1 MDAVDVTITTEGVTS
16 RLAEHVAAISWDRLP
31 AAVRSAAVR
40 TAADS
45 FACGIAGSRIALDV
59 IDPLRGLVAEY
70 SGGSGTS
77 MLHPHG
83 LPAAVA
89 AFVNGSTIH
98 TIDYD
103 DTHMA
108 VVSHFGASVVAA
120 ALAATEASGGGSQR
134 FLEAIV
140 AGFEAGARVGRAC
153 MPQHYQRWHAT
164 SSLGGI
170 AAAAA
175 AARGFGLDA
184 RGTEMAIGLAAD
196 DTGGTRV
203 CIAQGDISKSLHAGR
218 AAEKGVRAAQLVA
231 AGAIGPVGLLEHPFG
246 FFWAYSDERDARRLP
261 EQLADLGDRW
271 EILENDIKAHPC
283 ILSSHT
289 AIEATLSLAREHD
302 FGIDD
307 VEQVLLF
314 QPGFSKGH
322 GMNRDIRTVMA
333 ARLSVP
339 WCVIVGL
346 ADGEVGL
353 AQFTE
358 DRIADRELLGRLDRV
373 TLEPDPDL
381 GRRFP
386 GQAPNR
392 VRVTLRD
399 GRVVEH
405 EVGVA
410 YGSHQRPFSD
420 ADHRRKLIEL
430 TTDRLGEDGA
440 DRLLGAL
447 SAAADGDGL
456 DALSELL
463 APDDDGESRLRA

>member
-1 MDAVDVTITTEGVTS
+1 MSTDDATTATATNGLTA
-16 RLAEHVAAISWDRLP
+16 RLAAHVASIRWDALP
-31 AAVRSAAVR
+31 EEVRSAARR
-40 TAADS
+40 TAVDA
-45 FACGIAGSRIALDV
+45 FACGLAGSTIADDVLDPILALV
-59 IDPLRGLVAEY
+59 SDQRGGPCTSLLHAE
-70 SGGSGTS
+70 
-77 MLHPHG
+77 G
-83 LPAAVA
+83 LPATTA

-120 ALAATEASGGGSQR
+120 ALAATESAGADGNR

-175 AARGFGLDA
+175 AARALGLDA
-184 RGTEMAIGLAAD
+184 RATEMAIGLAAD

-218 AAEKGVRAAQLVA
+218 AAEKGVRAALLVA
-231 AGAIGPVGLLEHPFG
+231 AGANGPIGLLEHPFG

-261 EQLADLGDRW
+261 EQLADIGTRW

-283 ILSSHT
+283 ILSAHT
-289 AIEATLSLAREHD
+289 AIEAVLTLAREHE
-302 FGIDD
+302 FGIHD
-307 VEQVLLF
+307 VEQVELS
-314 QPGFSKGH
+314 QPPYSKGH
-322 GMNRDIRTVMA
+322 GMNRDIGTVMA

-339 WCVIVGL
+339 WCVMVAL

-353 AQFTE
+353 EQFTE
-358 DRIADRELLGRLDRV
+358 ERIADPLLRNRLDSV
-373 TLEPDPDL
+373 VLSPDPDL
-381 GRRFP
+381 GARFP

-392 VRVTLRD
+392 ARISLSD

-410 YGSHQRPFSD
+410 LGSHQRPFD
-420 ADHRRKLIEL
+420 DEGHRRKLREL
-430 TTDRLGEDGA
+430 TAVRLGPDGA
-440 DRLLGAL
+440 DMLLGAI
-447 SAAADGDGL
+447 AVTAETGEL
-456 DALSELL
+456 DAL
-463 APDDDGESRLRA
+463 RAALTTTIEVEA

>member
-1 MDAVDVTITTEGVTS
+1 MSTDDTTTALEGLTARLASHVAGIRWDELPDDVRRAARRTAVD
-16 RLAEHVAAISWDRLP
+16 A
-31 AAVRSAAVR
+31 
-40 TAADS
+40 
-45 FACGIAGSRIALDV
+45 FACGLAGSRIADDVLDP
-59 IDPLRGLVAEY
+59 IRALVADQRR
-70 SGGSGTS
+70 GTCTS
-77 MLHPHG
+77 LLHAEG
-83 LPAAVA
+83 LPATTA

-120 ALAATEASGGGSQR
+120 ALAATESAGADGRR

-175 AARGFGLDA
+175 AARALDLDA
-184 RGTEMAIGLAAD
+184 RATEMAIGLAAD

-218 AAEKGVRAAQLVA
+218 AAEKGVRAALLVA
-231 AGAIGPVGLLEHPFG
+231 AGAKGPIGLLEHPFG

-261 EQLADLGDRW
+261 EQLADIGTRW

-283 ILSSHT
+283 ILSAHT
-289 AIEATLSLAREHD
+289 AIEAVLTLAREHG
-302 FGIDD
+302 FGIED
-307 VEQVLLF
+307 VEQVELS
-314 QPGFSKGH
+314 QPPYSKGH
-322 GMNRDIRTVMA
+322 GMNRDIGTVMA

-339 WCVIVGL
+339 WCVMVAL

-358 DRIADRELLGRLDRV
+358 ERIADDDVRGRLERV
-373 TLEPDPDL
+373 VLSPDPDL
-381 GRRFP
+381 GQRFP

-392 VRVTLRD
+392 ARITLDD
-399 GRVVEH
+399 GRTFEH
-405 EVGVA
+405 EVGIA
-410 YGSHQRPFSD
+410 LGSHQRPFD
-420 ADHRRKLIEL
+420 DDGHRRKLREL
-430 TTDRLGEDGA
+430 TVSRLGADGA
-440 DRLLGAL
+440 ERLLLAI
-447 SAAADGDGL
+447 ADVADNGRL
-456 DALSELL
+456 DAIQEVLTTGMQVG
-463 APDDDGESRLRA
+463 A

>member
-1 MDAVDVTITTEGVTS
+1 MLTEDTAIETQGVTA
-16 RLAEHVAAISWDRLP
+16 RLAEHVAGVRWEELP
-31 AAVRSAAVR
+31 AEVRAAARR
-40 TAADS
+40 TAVDA
-45 FACGIAGSRIALDV
+45 FACGLAGSRVADDV
-59 IDPLRGLVAEY
+59 IEPVRRIVEDQR
-70 SGGSGTS
+70 SGPCTS
-77 MLHPHG
+77 LLHRHG
-83 LPAAVA
+83 LPATTA
-89 AFVNGSTIH
+89 AFVNGCTIH

-120 ALAATEASGGGSQR
+120 ALAATQAAGADGRR

-175 AARGFGLDA
+175 AARGLGLDA
-184 RGTEMAIGLAAD
+184 LGTEMAIGLAAD

-218 AAEKGVRAAQLVA
+218 AAEKGVRAALLIA
-231 AGAIGPVGLLEHPFG
+231 AGAVGPMGLLEHQYG

-261 EQLADLGDRW
+261 EHLEDMGARW
-271 EILENDIKAHPC
+271 EILENDLKAHPC
-283 ILSSHT
+283 ILSAHT
-289 AIEATLSLAREHD
+289 AIEAVLTLAREHG
-302 FGIDD
+302 FGVDD
-307 VEQVLLF
+307 VEEVELA
-314 QPGFSKGH
+314 QPPYSKGH

-339 WCVIVGL
+339 WCVMVAL

-353 AQFTE
+353 AQFSE
-358 DRIADRELLGRLDRV
+358 RRIQDATLRERLDRV
-373 TLEPDPDL
+373 VLAPDPDL
-381 GRRFP
+381 GMRFP

-392 VRVTLRD
+392 ARITLRD

-405 EVGVA
+405 EVGIPL
-410 YGSHQRPFSD
+410 GSHQRPFDD
-420 ADHRRKLIEL
+420 AGHQSKLAEL
-430 TTDRLGEDGA
+430 TAMRLGDRGA
-440 DRLLGAL
+440 ERLLGAM
-447 SAAADGDGL
+447 AEAADGGTLDTLVSVLIEGVEDG
-456 DALSELL
+456 S
-463 APDDDGESRLRA
+463 

>member
-1 MDAVDVTITTEGVTS
+1 MTNATTANAATDGVTA
-16 RLAEHVAAISWDRLP
+16 RLAAHVATIRWDALP
-31 AAVRSAAVR
+31 DEVRAAARR
-40 TAADS
+40 TAADAL
-45 FACGIAGSRIALDV
+45 ACGLAGSLIADDV
-59 IDPLRGLVAEY
+59 VGPIRALVADSR
-70 SGGSGTS
+70 SGPATS
-77 MLHPHG
+77 LLHPHG
-83 LPAAVA
+83 LPATVA

-108 VVSHFGASVVAA
+108 VVSHFGAPVVAA
-120 ALAATEASGGGSQR
+120 ALAATQAAGGDGHR

-140 AGFEAGARVGRAC
+140 AGFEAGARIGRAC

-175 AARGFGLDA
+175 AARAFDLDA
-184 RGTEMAIGLAAD
+184 DATEMAIGLAAD

-218 AAEKGVRAAQLVA
+218 AAEKGVQAALLVA
-231 AGAIGPVGLLEHPFG
+231 AGAVGPVGLLEHPYG

-261 EQLADLGDRW
+261 EHLEDMGRRW

-289 AIEATLSLAREHD
+289 AIEAVLTLARQHG
-302 FGIDD
+302 FGADD
-307 VEQVLLF
+307 VELVELF
-314 QPGFSKGH
+314 QPPYSKGH

-339 WCVIVGL
+339 WCVMVGL

-358 DRIADRELLGRLDRV
+358 ERITDDRV
-373 TLEPDPDL
+373 RARLERVVLVPDPDL
-381 GRRFP
+381 SERFA

-392 VRVTLRD
+392 ARVTLTDR
-399 GRVVEH
+399 RVVEH
-405 EVGVA
+405 EVGIA
-410 YGSHQRPFSD
+410 LGSHLRPFD
-420 ADHRRKLIEL
+420 DEGHQRKLQEL
-430 TTDRLGEDGA
+430 TGPRLGQDGA
-440 DRLLGAL
+440 KRLTDAVLR
-447 SAAADGDGL
+447 AATDGTMDEL
-456 DALSELL
+456 TDAL
-463 APDDDGESRLRA
+463 RLQRIAG

>member
-1 MDAVDVTITTEGVTS
+1 MSEGQTEVQVAQGVTA
-16 RLAEHVAAISWDRLP
+16 RLARHVASIEWSELDGDVRE
-31 AAVRSAAVR
+31 AAMR
-40 TAADS
+40 TVVDAL
-45 FACGIAGSRIALDV
+45 ACGLAGSDIAGDV
-59 IDPLRGLVAEY
+59 IEPIRAVVAGI
-70 SGGSGTS
+70 SGGPSTS
-77 MLHPHG
+77 LLHPNG
-83 LPAAVA
+83 MPPSVA
-89 AFVNGSTIH
+89 AFINGTTIH

-120 ALAATEASGGGSQR
+120 ALAATQASGGDGQR
-134 FLEAIV
+134 LLAAVV

-184 RGTEMAIGLAAD
+184 TATEMALGLAAD

-218 AAEKGVRAAQLVA
+218 AAEKGVVAASLVA
-231 AGAIGPVGLLEHPFG
+231 AGAIGPVGILEHPYG
-246 FFWAYSDERDARRLP
+246 FFWAYSDERDARRMP
-261 EQLADLGDRW
+261 EHLEDAGQRW

-283 ILSSHT
+283 ILSAHT
-289 AIEATLSLAREHD
+289 AIEAVLHLSREHR
-302 FGIDD
+302 FGMED
-307 VEQVLLF
+307 VERVELF
-314 QPGFSKGH
+314 QPPYSKGH

-339 WCVIVGL
+339 WCVMVAL
-346 ADGEVGL
+346 ADGQVGL

-358 DRIADRELLGRLDRV
+358 ERIRDRRVLDALDRV
-373 TLEPDPDL
+373 VLEHDADL
-381 GRRFP
+381 GGRFP

-392 VRVTLRD
+392 ARVTLVD

-405 EVGVA
+405 EVGIA
-410 YGSHQRPFSD
+410 RGSHRRPLD
-420 ADHRRKLIEL
+420 AQGHRVKVQEL
-430 TTDRLGEDGA
+430 AEGRLGPDGA
-440 DRLLGAL
+440 DALESAVARAATSGA
-447 SAAADGDGL
+447 L
-456 DALSELL
+456 DALVGTIMTG
-463 APDDDGESRLRA
+463 AGE

>member
-1 MDAVDVTITTEGVTS
+1 METADRTSATEGLTA
-16 RLAEHVAAISWDRLP
+16 RLAQHVAGISWEHLP
-31 AAVRSAAVR
+31 SEVQAAAVR
-40 TAADS
+40 TAADA
-45 FACGIAGSRIALDV
+45 FACGLAGSRIADDV
-59 IDPLRGLVAEY
+59 IGPLRTLVADHT
-70 SGGSGTS
+70 GGSCTS
-77 MLHPHG
+77 ILHEHG
-83 LPAAVA
+83 LPATVA

-108 VVSHFGASVVAA
+108 VVSHFGASVVSA
-120 ALAATEASGGGSQR
+120 ALAATQASSGDGRR

-175 AARGFGLDA
+175 AARAFGLDA

-203 CIAQGDISKSLHAGR
+203 CIMQGDISKSLHAGR

-231 AGAIGPVGLLEHPFG
+231 AGAIGPVGLLEHEFG

-261 EQLADLGDRW
+261 EHLADMGTRW

-289 AIEATLSLAREHD
+289 AIEATLSLAREHA

-307 VEQVLLF
+307 VEEVRLF

-339 WCVIVGL
+339 WCVMVGL
-346 ADGEVGL
+346 ADGAVGL
-353 AQFTE
+353 AQFSVS
-358 DRIADRELLGRLDRV
+358 RIADQELLDGLDRV

-381 GRRFP
+381 GLRFP

-392 VRVTLRD
+392 ARITLRD
-399 GRVVEH
+399 GRVVER
-405 EVGVA
+405 EVGIA
-410 YGSHQRPFSD
+410 LGSHQRPFTD
-420 ADHRRKLIEL
+420 ADHRGKLIEL
-430 TTDRLGEDGA
+430 TMDRLGPEGA
-440 DRLLGAL
+440 DLLLNALRDAATGGRLDVLV
-447 SAAADGDGL
+447 
-456 DALSELL
+456 ELL
-463 APDDDGESRLRA
+463 TPGAASGD

>member
-1 MDAVDVTITTEGVTS
+1 MTNAATDATEGVTA
-16 RLAEHVAAISWDRLP
+16 RLAAHVASIRWSFLP
-31 AAVRSAAVR
+31 DGVREAARR
-40 TAADS
+40 TAADAL
-45 FACGIAGSRIALDV
+45 ACGLAGSLIANDV
-59 IDPLRGLVAEY
+59 IGPIRALVADSN
-70 SGGSGTS
+70 SGPATS
-77 MLHPHG
+77 LLHAHG

-108 VVSHFGASVVAA
+108 VVSHFGAPVVAA
-120 ALAATEASGGGSQR
+120 ALAATQAGGGDGHR

-175 AARGFGLDA
+175 AARALDLDA
-184 RGTEMAIGLAAD
+184 EATEMAIGLAAD

-218 AAEKGVRAAQLVA
+218 AAQKGVQAALLVA
-231 AGAIGPVGLLEHPFG
+231 AGAVGPMGLLEHPYG

-261 EQLADLGDRW
+261 EHLVDMGQRW

-289 AIEATLSLAREHD
+289 AIEAVLTLARQHE
-302 FGIDD
+302 FGAGD
-307 VEQVLLF
+307 VELVELF
-314 QPGFSKGH
+314 QPPYSKGH

-339 WCVIVGL
+339 WCVMVGL

-353 AQFTE
+353 SQFTE
-358 DRIADRELLGRLDRV
+358 ERITDDRVRARLDRV
-373 TLEPDPDL
+373 VLVPDPDL
-381 GRRFP
+381 TVRFS

-392 VRVTLRD
+392 ARVTLTD
-399 GRVVEH
+399 KRVVEH
-405 EVGVA
+405 EVGIA
-410 YGSHQRPFSD
+410 LGSHLRPFDDESHMRKLQELTGPRLGQEGARRLSD
-420 ADHRRKLIEL
+420 AILL
-430 TTDRLGEDGA
+430 AATDGGM
-440 DRLLGAL
+440 
-447 SAAADGDGL
+447 DGL
-456 DALSELL
+456 VEALRMQEV
-463 APDDDGESRLRA
+463 AG

>member
-1 MDAVDVTITTEGVTS
+1 MSDDDATAPFDGVTAQ
-16 RLAEHVAAISWDRLP
+16 LASHIASIRWEMLP
-31 AAVRSAAVR
+31 AEVRAAAQR
-40 TAADS
+40 TAIDAL
-45 FACGIAGSRIALDV
+45 ACGLAGSRIAHDVLDPIV
-59 IDPLRGLVAEY
+59 ALFADIDRGPA
-70 SGGSGTS
+70 TS
-77 MLHPHG
+77 LLHTHG
-83 LPAAVA
+83 LPATVA

-120 ALAATEASGGGSQR
+120 ALAATQAAGGGGQR

-175 AARGFGLDA
+175 AARALDLDTA
-184 RGTEMAIGLAAD
+184 ATEMVIGLAAD

-218 AAEKGVRAAQLVA
+218 AAEKGVRAALLVA
-231 AGAIGPVGLLEHPFG
+231 AGAIGPVGMLEHPYG
-246 FFWAYSDERDARRLP
+246 FFWAYSDERDARRMP
-261 EQLADLGDRW
+261 EHLVDCGERW
-271 EILENDIKAHPC
+271 EILENDLKAHPC
-283 ILSSHT
+283 ILSAHT
-289 AIEATLSLAREHD
+289 AIEAVLTLAEEHR
-302 FGIDD
+302 FGADD
-307 VEQVLLF
+307 VVQVELL
-314 QPGFSKGH
+314 QPPYSKGH

-339 WCVIVGL
+339 WCVMVAL

-358 DRIADRELLGRLDRV
+358 ERITDVEVLSRLDRV
-373 TLEPDPDL
+373 VLVPDPDL
-381 GRRFP
+381 GERFP

-392 VRVTLRD
+392 ARVTLHD

-405 EVGVA
+405 EVGIA
-410 YGSHQRPFSD
+410 LGSHRRPFD
-420 ADHRRKLIEL
+420 EQGHARKLTDL
-430 TTDRLGEDGA
+430 TRIRLGENGA
-440 DRLLGAL
+440 RRLIGAI
-447 SAAADGDGL
+447 ARAADTAD
-456 DALSELL
+456 LSELVDIMTMQE
-463 APDDDGESRLRA
+463 AG